1 MFMGHFG
8 FGLWRESALGHKV
21 VFELTLLSVAY
32 WSAAGTDWG
41 MPQITLEHTLP
52 ERRTKGR

>member
-1 MFMGHFG
+1 MLG
-8 FGLWRESALGHKV
+8 FGLWRKLASINKV

-32 WSAAGTDWG
+32 WSAAGADRG

-52 ERRTKGR
+52 ERRTKAR